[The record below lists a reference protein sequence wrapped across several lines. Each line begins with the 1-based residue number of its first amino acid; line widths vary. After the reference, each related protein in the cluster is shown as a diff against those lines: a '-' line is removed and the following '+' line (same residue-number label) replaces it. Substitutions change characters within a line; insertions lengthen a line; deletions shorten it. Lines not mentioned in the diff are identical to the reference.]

1 MKRKL
6 LKGVGIAFVA
16 ILALMIVLPFALRG
30 KIDGIIKEK
39 GNEMLNGHFDYDKLS
54 ISLFKNFP
62 HASIT
67 LDNFWMTGAGTF
79 ESDTLVKSGE
89 VTVAVN
95 LMSLFGDSY
104 EVKKIE
110 IDDTRINAIVAED
123 GSVNW
128 DVVKSDS
135 TAVEEETTESSSFNV
150 KLKEFVIDNMDIVYD
165 DRQGQMYASVLGF
178 NANCSGDLGS
188 SKTTLKLKADAAS
201 VSCKSGI
208 IPLLSSAK
216 VTANMNI
223 DADLDQQLY
232 TLKENEFSLNAIKA
246 GLDGW
251 VKLADDKTSMDLT
264 LNTND
269 VDFKEI
275 LSLIPAIY
283 AKDFENLTASGTVKL
298 DGSVKGDMV
307 GDSIVPAFNMALNV
321 DNGKFQYP
329 SLPAGVD
336 QININMTAQNP
347 GGSLDLTTVSVNPFS
362 FRMAGNP
369 FSVIASVK
377 TPISDPEFNVEAK
390 GILNLANVEK
400 VYPLE
405 NTKLN
410 GTVNADFKVD
420 GRMSYI
426 EKEQYDKVIAS
437 GTIALSDMQLAMPD
451 IPTVDIRK
459 SLFTFTPKYLQL
471 SETTVYVGDNDVT
484 LDSKFENY
492 MGYVFKDSTLK
503 GSLNVKSNNM
513 NVNDFMTAS
522 TDTVAA
528 TTAAAD
534 ESSSIEIPKNI
545 DFSMSV
551 DMKKVLFSTFT
562 FENVVGKLNVKDGKA
577 DMSNLSLNTMG
588 GKVVMNGYYSTAAEK
603 TSEFNASMKLS
614 DMSFAQT
621 YKELD
626 MVRQIAPIFEN
637 LKGTY
642 SGNMTMNTTL
652 DDQLNPNLN
661 TLQANGT
668 ISTKN
673 ISLSGVTAIDKIADA
688 LGKSELKEMTVKDMS
703 VDFTVKDGRLQT
715 NPFDIKLGNYTM
727 NLSGTTGLDQTIDYS
742 GKIKLPESA
751 GSLANLSTVDLKI
764 GGSFTSPKV
773 TLDTKSMAKQA
784 AASVATTAAQKVA
797 SKLGVDSATASN
809 VDSLKTKV
817 KEKTTEKAVNLL
829 KSKILK
835 SSSN

>member
-1 MKRKL
+1 
-6 LKGVGIAFVA
+6 
-16 ILALMIVLPFALRG
+16 
-30 KIDGIIKEK
+30 
-39 GNEMLNGHFDYDKLS
+39 
-54 ISLFKNFP
+54 
-62 HASIT
+62 
-67 LDNFWMTGAGTF
+67 
-79 ESDTLVKSGE
+79 
-89 VTVAVN
+89 
-95 LMSLFGDSY
+95 
-104 EVKKIE
+104 
-110 IDDTRINAIVAED
+110 
-123 GSVNW
+123 
-128 DVVKSDS
+128 
-135 TAVEEETTESSSFNV
+135 
-150 KLKEFVIDNMDIVYD
+150 
-165 DRQGQMYASVLGF
+165 
-178 NANCSGDLGS
+178 
-188 SKTTLKLKADAAS
+188 
-201 VSCKSGI
+201 
-208 IPLLSSAK
+208 
-216 VTANMNI
+216 
-223 DADLDQQLY
+223 
-232 TLKENEFSLNAIKA
+232 
-246 GLDGW
+246 
-251 VKLADDKTSMDLT
+251 
-264 LNTND
+264 
-269 VDFKEI
+269 
-275 LSLIPAIY
+275 
-283 AKDFENLTASGTVKL
+283 
-298 DGSVKGDMV
+298 
-307 GDSIVPAFNMALNV
+307 
-321 DNGKFQYP
+321 
-329 SLPAGVD
+329 
-336 QININMTAQNP
+336 
-347 GGSLDLTTVSVNPFS
+347 
-362 FRMAGNP
+362 
-369 FSVIASVK
+369 
-377 TPISDPEFNVEAK
+377 
-390 GILNLANVEK
+390 VEK

-528 TTAAAD
+528 TTATAD

-817 KEKTTEKAVNLL
+817 KEKATEKAVNLL
-829 KSKILK
+829 KSKVLK

>member
-1 MKRKL
+1 
-6 LKGVGIAFVA
+6 
-16 ILALMIVLPFALRG
+16 
-30 KIDGIIKEK
+30 
-39 GNEMLNGHFDYDKLS
+39 
-54 ISLFKNFP
+54 
-62 HASIT
+62 
-67 LDNFWMTGAGTF
+67 
-79 ESDTLVKSGE
+79 
-89 VTVAVN
+89 
-95 LMSLFGDSY
+95 
-104 EVKKIE
+104 
-110 IDDTRINAIVAED
+110 
-123 GSVNW
+123 
-128 DVVKSDS
+128 
-135 TAVEEETTESSSFNV
+135 
-150 KLKEFVIDNMDIVYD
+150 
-165 DRQGQMYASVLGF
+165 
-178 NANCSGDLGS
+178 
-188 SKTTLKLKADAAS
+188 
-201 VSCKSGI
+201 
-208 IPLLSSAK
+208 
-216 VTANMNI
+216 
-223 DADLDQQLY
+223 
-232 TLKENEFSLNAIKA
+232 
-246 GLDGW
+246 
-251 VKLADDKTSMDLT
+251 
-264 LNTND
+264 
-269 VDFKEI
+269 
-275 LSLIPAIY
+275 
-283 AKDFENLTASGTVKL
+283 
-298 DGSVKGDMV
+298 
-307 GDSIVPAFNMALNV
+307 
-321 DNGKFQYP
+321 
-329 SLPAGVD
+329 
-336 QININMTAQNP
+336 
-347 GGSLDLTTVSVNPFS
+347 
-362 FRMAGNP
+362 
-369 FSVIASVK
+369 
-377 TPISDPEFNVEAK
+377 
-390 GILNLANVEK
+390 
-400 VYPLE
+400 
-405 NTKLN
+405 
-410 GTVNADFKVD
+410 
-420 GRMSYI
+420 
-426 EKEQYDKVIAS
+426 
-437 GTIALSDMQLAMPD
+437 
-451 IPTVDIRK
+451 
-459 SLFTFTPKYLQL
+459 
-471 SETTVYVGDNDVT
+471 
-484 LDSKFENY
+484 
-492 MGYVFKDSTLK
+492 
-503 GSLNVKSNNM
+503 M

-528 TTAAAD
+528 TTATAD

-817 KEKTTEKAVNLL
+817 KEKATEKAVNLL
-829 KSKILK
+829 KSKVLK

>member
-89 VTVAVN
+89 LTVAVN

-165 DRQGQMYASVLGF
+165 DRQSQMYASVLGF

-216 VTANMNI
+216 VAANINI
-223 DADLDQQLY
+223 DADLDQQIY

-307 GDSIVPAFNMALNV
+307 GDSIVPAFNMALKV

-390 GILNLANVEK
+390 GILNLANVGK

-528 TTAAAD
+528 TTAATD

-588 GKVVMNGYYSTAAEK
+588 GKVVMNGYYSTVAEK

-817 KEKTTEKAVNLL
+817 KEKATEKAVNLL

>member
-89 VTVAVN
+89 LTVAVN

-307 GDSIVPAFNMALNV
+307 GDSIVPAFNMALKV

-528 TTAAAD
+528 TTATAD

-817 KEKTTEKAVNLL
+817 KEKATEKAVNLL
-829 KSKILK
+829 KSKVLK

>member
-89 VTVAVN
+89 LTVAVN

-165 DRQGQMYASVLGF
+165 DRQSQMYASVLGF

-216 VTANMNI
+216 VAANINI
-223 DADLDQQLY
+223 DADLDQQIY

-307 GDSIVPAFNMALNV
+307 GDSIVPAFNMALKV

-817 KEKTTEKAVNLL
+817 KEKATEKAVNLL

>member
-1 MKRKL
+1 
-6 LKGVGIAFVA
+6 
-16 ILALMIVLPFALRG
+16 
-30 KIDGIIKEK
+30 
-39 GNEMLNGHFDYDKLS
+39 
-54 ISLFKNFP
+54 
-62 HASIT
+62 
-67 LDNFWMTGAGTF
+67 MTGAGTF

-89 VTVAVN
+89 LTVAVN

-307 GDSIVPAFNMALNV
+307 GDSIVPAFNMALKV

-528 TTAAAD
+528 TTATAD

-817 KEKTTEKAVNLL
+817 KEKATEKAVNLL
-829 KSKILK
+829 KSKVLK